1 MSRLKELLALRKR
14 AKEQEQTA
22 ISTATNEQGEGEDN
36 PALLLAIVPHF
47 VLPTE
52 DEFSPYF

>member
-14 AKEQEQTA
+14 AKGQEQTA
-22 ISTATNEQGEGEDN
+22 DLTATNEQGEGEDN
-36 PALLLAIVPHF
+36 PSLALAIAPHF
-47 VLPTE
+47 VIPAD

>member
-1 MSRLKELLALRKR
+1 MSRLKELLARRR

-22 ISTATNEQGEGEDN
+22 ISTATNEQRDGEEN
-36 PALLLAIVPHF
+36 PALALAITPYFIVPAD
-47 VLPTE
+47 